1 MNIFESSQL
10 IAFARLSIGP
20 PFYLKEA
27 NKKFLEIFHVDGM
40 ISFDLAHEVSSFP
53 TLEWFLTEALPSSEE
68 ILSEVSKEI
77 VFEKIRYE
85 LIFWPNGQQE
95 VFVMLKKSAQELPDI
110 LSSYSLGLENF
121 IAKETSSTI
130 YRCKYDDH
138 YTMLYLSESI
148 VDITGYQSKE
158 LERNFLKS
166 FGQLIVEEDRAY
178 VHKKI
183 KEAVERKD
191 AWDIRYRII
200 HKSDEIKWISER
212 GKAVYDEFGH
222 VWYLDGYLLDI
233 TDFKNIERSLSEEN
247 AYYQDLVNAQ
257 PQGIYRIVFKQAG
270 RFHEGEFLLKDQP
283 LELEVLNE
291 VMENLTGLPVKSK
304 YNSLSPITNLLHPDD
319 RKGFFKEMAEVLQKD
334 SSFLWEGR
342 MRKDPSDEY
351 YWVQFNSTS
360 RICPNGDS
368 IVTGILIY
376 INDEKLSKF
385 REEHFKNLLKYIIE
399 NMDSTVAMLD
409 KEHRFMYTSQKYKT
423 DFGIQD
429 QEILGVNAYEV
440 FPNLPDRIKVAHQ
453 LALEG
458 ISSSSEKDEIILP
471 DKVLYNKWSCI
482 PWFEDHEKVGGY
494 IVYIED
500 ITDRV
505 ILENTLKEEQNKL
518 KEAQRIAKIGNW
530 EFDLQTQELFWS
542 DEAYAILGIERG
554 VKSLVYADFLEF
566 LHPDDKDKVQQ
577 AFLSAI
583 KDHKPYEVRH
593 RVLLKNGEVKVVQE
607 KSEIYYDEQ
616 GQALRAV
623 GTVQDITKAMEQE
636 EALKKSNQY
645 LNNLFTYANAPIIVW
660 DSEFKITKFNKA
672 FEQYTGRKEEDV
684 LGEYLEILFPPEF
697 VESNMKLIQQTSTGE
712 RWETVE
718 IPIQHLSGDVFTFIW
733 NSAPIVDFDE
743 NRTIATIAQGQD
755 ITERK
760 RATEEIK
767 ALNQNLEQLV
777 EERTL
782 RLNKSLEILNNTS
795 SRVPGM
801 IFQLTQS
808 KEGKLRFQFVSPG
821 IKELWGISPEE
832 VAEDATI
839 ILEKIHPDDIGLVKN
854 AMYASLTDPKP
865 LSHEY
870 RIIDDLGTVKW
881 ILTNS
886 LTYVDEDSNIH
897 WYGHSYDITSR
908 KQVESEIIKAK
919 EEAEVA
925 NQAKSKFLSRMSH
938 ELRTPLNSI
947 LGFAQLLELNNL
959 PETQKKSLD
968 FIISSGK
975 HLLNLINEVLD
986 ISAIESGN
994 YRLNIEPVEIVA
1006 AIEEVLGLV
1015 KPAAEKKEILLK
1027 LSPQCESDI
1036 FASVDR
1042 LRLKQ
1047 ILMNLLDNAIKYN
1060 VHKGRVTIFCGID
1073 MADPKQIFITIQDT
1087 GRGIAKED
1095 IDALY
1100 DPFQRLGA
1108 ENSSIEGSGLG
1119 LTIVKHLVEAM
1130 GGSIHVIS
1138 ELGIGTGFTVF
1149 FPLSDKVTD
1158 TSDAENNY
1166 DEEPLSV
1173 KDKQLTT
1180 KILYIE
1186 DNNSNVELV
1195 KDILEHVLPN
1205 VQLSVSK
1212 LGIPGVRLALNIKP
1226 QLILLDLDLPDV
1238 YGAEVLSKLKLNPM
1252 TKEIPVLIVSADTI
1266 PEKIDQLLKSGAS
1279 DYLVK
1284 PLDIKLFVRTIERF
1298 LMKKPTA

>member
-1 MNIFESSQL
+1 MSIFESSQL
-10 IAFARLSIGP
+10 IAFARLSKGR

-27 NKKFLEIFHVDGM
+27 NQKFLEIFNVGDKL
-40 ISFDLAHEVSSFP
+40 SFDSAVEVSSFP
-53 TLEWFLTEALPSSEE
+53 TLNRFLTESLPSSEV
-68 ILSEVSKEI
+68 ISSEVSKEI
-77 VFEKIRYE
+77 FFEKIKYE
-85 LIFWPNGQQE
+85 LIFWPNEQDE
-95 VFVMLKKSAQELPDI
+95 VFIMLKKSIQELPHM
-110 LSSYSLGLENF
+110 LTSHSFGLENF

-130 YRCKYDDH
+130 YRCKYDEH
-138 YTMLYLSESI
+138 YTMLYLSDGI
-148 VDITGYQSKE
+148 VAITGYKPQE
-158 LERNFLKS
+158 LEQNFLKS
-166 FGQLIVEEDRAY
+166 FGQLIVAEDRGY
-178 VHKKI
+178 VYNKI
-183 KEAVERKD
+183 KEAIDHKD

-200 HKSDEIKWISER
+200 HKSKEIKWISER
-212 GKAVYDEFGH
+212 GKAVYDEFGN
-222 VWYLDGYLLDI
+222 VQYLDGYLLDI
-233 TDFKNIERSLSEEN
+233 TEFKDAEQNLSDEN
-247 AYYQDLVNAQ
+247 ANYQDLVNAQ
-257 PQGIYRIVFKQAG
+257 PQGIYRVVFKQAS
-270 RFHEGEFLLKDQP
+270 RFHEGEFRLKDQS

-291 VMENLTGLPVKSK
+291 KMEDLTGLPVKSK
-304 YNSLSPITNLLHPDD
+304 YDSLSPITSLLHPDD
-319 RKGFFKEMAEVLQKD
+319 LTSFFEEMAKVLHKH

-342 MRKDPSDEY
+342 MRKALTEKY
-351 YWVQFNSTS
+351 FWVQLNSTS
-360 RICPNGDS
+360 RVCKNGD
-368 IVTGILIY
+368 IVIIGILTN
-376 INDEKLSKF
+376 INEEKHSKV

-409 KEHRFMYTSQKYKT
+409 KEHRFLYTSQKYKT

-429 QEILGVNAYEV
+429 RDIIGVNAYEV
-440 FPNLPDRIKVAHQ
+440 FPNLPESIKVAHQ

-458 ISSSSEKDEIILP
+458 ISSSSEKDKIILP

-505 ILENTLKEEQNKL
+505 ILENTLTDEQNKL

-530 EFDLQTQELFWS
+530 EFNLQTQELFWS
-542 DEAYAILGIERG
+542 DEVYAILGIVREG
-554 VKSLVYADFLEF
+554 KSLLYADFLEF
-566 LHPDDKDKVQQ
+566 LHPDDIDKVQH
-577 AFLSAI
+577 AFLNAI
-583 KDHKPYEVRH
+583 KYHKPYEVTH
-593 RVLLKNGEVKVVQE
+593 RVLLKNGDVKVVQE

-623 GTVQDITKAMEQE
+623 GTVQDITKSIAQE

-672 FEQYTGRKEEDV
+672 FEQYTGRKEEEV
-684 LGEYLEILFPPEF
+684 LGKHLELLFPQEF

-801 IFQLTQS
+801 IFQLTQF
-808 KEGKLRFQFVSPG
+808 KEGKLCFQFVSPG
-821 IKELWGISPEE
+821 IKDLWGISPEE
-832 VAEDATI
+832 AAEDALI
-839 ILEKIHPDDIGLVKN
+839 ILEKIHPDDIEQVKN
-854 AMYASLTDPKP
+854 VMYTSLTEPKP
-865 LSHEY
+865 LTHEY
-870 RIIDDLGTVKW
+870 RIIDDLGAIKW
-881 ILTNS
+881 VLTNS

-908 KQVESEIIKAK
+908 KQVETEIIKAK
-919 EEAEVA
+919 EEAEIA

-959 PETQKKSLD
+959 PEIHKKSLD

-994 YRLNIEPVEIVA
+994 YRLNIEPVEIVV
-1006 AIEEVLGLV
+1006 AIEEVLALI

-1027 LSPQCESDI
+1027 ISPQCESGN
-1036 FASVDR
+1036 FALVDR
-1042 LRLKQ
+1042 MRLKQ
-1047 ILMNLLDNAIKYN
+1047 ILMNLIDNAIKYN
-1060 VHKGRVTIFCGID
+1060 VHKGRVNIICGID
-1073 MADPKQIFITIQDT
+1073 QAERKQIFITIQDT

-1130 GGSIHVIS
+1130 GGRIHVYS

-1149 FPLSDKVTD
+1149 FPISDQVMETLANE
-1158 TSDAENNY
+1158 TSY
-1166 DEEPLSV
+1166 SSEPLIV
-1173 KDKQLTT
+1173 KENLLTT

-1195 KDILEHVLPN
+1195 KDVLEHVLPN

-1212 LGIPGVRLALNIKP
+1212 LGIPGVRLALNVKP
-1226 QLILLDLDLPDV
+1226 QLILLDLDLPDL
-1238 YGAEVLSKLKLNPM
+1238 YGGEVLSKLKLNPM
-1252 TKEIPVLIVSADTI
+1252 TKDIPVIIVSADTI
-1266 PEKIDQLLKSGAS
+1266 PEKIDHLLKSGAS

-1284 PLDIKLFVRTIERF
+1284 PLDIKLFVQTIERY
-1298 LMKKPTA
+1298 LIEKPTA